1 MMEDDEKTDY
11 FELLLSDFED
21 EATPI
26 KEKFDRRAVED
37 SVDNA
42 FNAVEHTKLLDLLEN
57 KKLIDRRDREELK
70 ENVLTTVNQMFKTS
84 VEKYST
90 ENPDST
96 AAKGILH
103 GIELFQKE
111 YDEQHRWYLTRNWK
125 FIRG

>member
-57 KKLIDRRDREELK
+57 KKLIDNEEIGR
-70 ENVLTTVNQMFKTS
+70 S
-84 VEKYST
+84 
-90 ENPDST
+90 
-96 AAKGILH
+96 
-103 GIELFQKE
+103 
-111 YDEQHRWYLTRNWK
+111 
-125 FIRG
+125 